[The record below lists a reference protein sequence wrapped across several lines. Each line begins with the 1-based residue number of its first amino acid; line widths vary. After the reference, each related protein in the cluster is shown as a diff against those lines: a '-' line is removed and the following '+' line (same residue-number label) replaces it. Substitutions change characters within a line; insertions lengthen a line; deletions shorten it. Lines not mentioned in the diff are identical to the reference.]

1 MVGAAGAGQV
11 EGGAV
16 VGTGA
21 GVGQTKG
28 HVHAGVE
35 GEEFERDQSLVVIHA
50 EDAVEFPGH
59 GAMENGVRRV
69 RAGEVTL
76 AGELF
81 DGGGDEVFFLLAELS
96 VFAGVGIESG
106 YRDAGRASE
115 AALQKGVEQFPGAD
129 DFLRAEQVR
138 HLAQGQVRGG

>member
-1 MVGAAGAGQV
+1 M
-11 EGGAV
+11 
-16 VGTGA
+16 
-21 GVGQTKG
+21 
-28 HVHAGVE
+28 
-35 GEEFERDQSLVVIHA
+35 IHA

-81 DGGGDEVFFLLAELS
+81 DGGGDEVFFLLPELP
-96 VFAGVGIESG
+96 VFTGMGIESG
-106 YRDAGRASE
+106 HGDARA
-115 AALQKGVEQFPGAD
+115 AGQAPVQKTVEQFPGAD

-138 HLAQGQVRGG
+138 HLTQGQVRGG